1 MHRSVMFESVI
12 TQWVVLLFHV
22 RSYERS
28 YVKSLCQNTDI
39 CGLMIMGIQMSEKS
53 RKKGGS
59 QISMGGSQNTQNR
72 YNLRDRKWPK
82 MASGACSP
90 LLPSFQIPAKVTPK
104 NAFLSTHP
112 PPGGVPPGGTPPGVR
127 IPGPPSPDPR
137 PPPQDMV
144 SHWCLNSLC
153 GRLVTAWARFL
164 EKFLTA

>member
-1 MHRSVMFESVI
+1 MFESVI

-39 CGLMIMGIQMSEKS
+39 CGLMIMGIRNVSKS
-53 RKKGGS
+53 RKRGGS

-112 PPGGVPPGGTPPGVR
+112 PPGGSPPGGPPPGS
-127 IPGPPSPDPR
+127 GSPDPH
-137 PPPQDMV
+137 PQIPDPHPRIWSPIGV
-144 SHWCLNSLC
+144 
-153 GRLVTAWARFL
+153 
-164 EKFLTA
+164 LTPYAVDW